1 MVPEPSCLVTVEIV
15 TRVFLS
21 GQLFCLC
28 ELEYI
33 INLGGGAR
41 GLLSHRTVDSGGPF
55 VYQLSSCFRHPIYRI
70 PTSSTLCD
78 LAACFLTFHSLSTSM
93 HVEAS
98 GLQLVI
104 ALPTG
109 PAFF

>member
-1 MVPEPSCLVTVEIV
+1 MVPESSCFVTVEIV

-55 VYQLSSCFRHPIYRI
+55 VYQLGYVSGTRFIEYQQVLHYVIWQ
-70 PTSSTLCD
+70 
-78 LAACFLTFHSLSTSM
+78 H
-93 HVEAS
+93 AS
-98 GLQLVI
+98 
-104 ALPTG
+104 
-109 PAFF
+109 